1 MDGLSQDL
9 RYAVRLLKRAPRNAA
24 VSVAILAL
32 GIGAN
37 TAMFSAVN
45 HLLLRPL
52 PFPDGERLI
61 RVRDAVTSADGE
73 LRAFNMSS
81 RNVVALRAHADV
93 FDGVVAF
100 SANNM
105 TLLGGDAPE
114 RVSVVLQSD
123 GIEQTLAV
131 RPIIG
136 RGFTADEQRRGIDSG
151 VALASYGIWQSHF
164 GGSPDALGTSFSLDA
179 RRFTLIGVLPQGY
192 AYPYGAQFWIPTVLD
207 PSDRAGNFA
216 VFARMRPGVTLAQV
230 RVALPIVAAQIRKAY
245 PDTWASYGF
254 EVMTLRENLLANQD
268 GPIRALT
275 SIVMFVLMTACIN
288 VATLLLA
295 RSVTRR
301 REFAIRAVLGA
312 TRARHLRQLLAE
324 SLVLAALGCAAGVL
338 LAEWLSPLTAQL
350 IPTDISEQLGLATL
364 HTDWRVAG
372 FAIAVSL
379 ASAIVAGLIP
389 AFGSWRADPQPV
401 LADGGRTIGG
411 SRSGRRLL
419 GALIVSETALTLV
432 LLAGAGLVIQNFARL
447 RSLDVGFAAR
457 GLLTMSLAPS
467 PAAHPAGSARAALVR
482 QIVEQVE
489 ATPGVTAAAVTTV
502 NPIGGGTAGAAVI
515 TEESAARDPNA
526 VFNINHR
533 LITPASAR
541 DDGDPAA
548 ARARLHR
555 GGPRRIPAG
564 RHRQRPV
571 GGAFL
576 AEAGAD
582 REAAAH
588 LTP

>member
-1 MDGLSQDL
+1 M
-9 RYAVRLLKRAPRNAA
+9 
-24 VSVAILAL
+24 
-32 GIGAN
+32 
-37 TAMFSAVN
+37 
-45 HLLLRPL
+45 
-52 PFPDGERLI
+52 
-61 RVRDAVTSADGE
+61 
-73 LRAFNMSS
+73 
-81 RNVVALRAHADV
+81 
-93 FDGVVAF
+93 
-100 SANNM
+100 
-105 TLLGGDAPE
+105 
-114 RVSVVLQSD
+114 
-123 GIEQTLAV
+123 
-131 RPIIG
+131 
-136 RGFTADEQRRGIDSG
+136 
-151 VALASYGIWQSHF
+151 
-164 GGSPDALGTSFSLDA
+164 
-179 RRFTLIGVLPQGY
+179 
-192 AYPYGAQFWIPTVLD
+192 LD

-230 RVALPIVAAQIRKAY
+230 RVALPIVAAQIRTTY

-301 REFAIRAVLGA
+301 REFAIRAILGA
-312 TRARHLRQLLAE
+312 TRGRHLRQLLAE
-324 SLVLAALGCAAGVL
+324 SLVLAVLGCAAGVL

-389 AFGSWRADPQPV
+389 AFGSWRTDPQSV

-489 ATPGVTAAAVTTV
+489 ATPGVTAAARHDGQSDWRRDRRR
-502 NPIGGGTAGAAVI
+502 GGHHRGVGGARSERSVQHQP
-515 TEESAARDPNA
+515 SAD
-526 VFNINHR
+526 H
-533 LITPASAR
+533 PASAR
-541 DDGDPAA
+541 DHGDPAA
-548 ARARLHR
+548 ARARIHR
-555 GGPRRIPAG
+555 GGP
-564 RHRQRPV
+564 
-571 GGAFL
+571 
-576 AEAGAD
+576 
-582 REAAAH
+582 
-588 LTP
+588 